1 MCVDNLIDVRL
12 EACRHF
18 KNKKKEHIKLRNLKL
33 TERSKI
39 SEVFIGAS
47 VTLNRVTNLKLM

>member
-1 MCVDNLIDVRL
+1 MYVDNLIDVRL
-12 EACRHF
+12 ETCRHF

-33 TERSKI
+33 TERFKI

-47 VTLNRVTNLKLM
+47 MTLSRVINPKLI